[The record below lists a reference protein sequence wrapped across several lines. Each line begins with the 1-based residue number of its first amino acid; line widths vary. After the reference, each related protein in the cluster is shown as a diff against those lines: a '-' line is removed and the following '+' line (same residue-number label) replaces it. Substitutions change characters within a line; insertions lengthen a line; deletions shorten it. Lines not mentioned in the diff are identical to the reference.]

1 MLLPFFKII
10 LISNNCHFVG
20 NEKDRAKASAA
31 RSTTGGAV
39 VINKE
44 ELRTIREAAQVGKQ
58 KDALMI
64 TQNELDR
71 IKGSTVIKSK
81 DEQIQQKKLLDEQ
94 KEQQM
99 AAAKVSF
106 PTFVKL

>member
-1 MLLPFFKII
+1 
-10 LISNNCHFVG
+10 
-20 NEKDRAKASAA
+20 
-31 RSTTGGAV
+31 
-39 VINKE
+39 
-44 ELRTIREAAQVGKQ
+44 
-58 KDALMI
+58 MI

-106 PTFVKL
+106 PTFVKF